1 MHLVSLRKSGVT
13 ETHQFIET
21 MTKVLNGCKYLFGGM
36 ELPKEAI
43 PKIKGRPLV
52 TACLHSMLYTTGTTF
67 AAAVLV
73 HKD

>member
-1 MHLVSLRKSGVT
+1 
-13 ETHQFIET
+13 
-21 MTKVLNGCKYLFGGM
+21 M

-52 TACLHSMLYTTGTTF
+52 AACLHSMLYTTGTTF